1 MYSKSDI
8 EYIEKTVTWNWYVDL
23 LTAKS
28 WSLSNLTLFWWT
40 TQDDTD
46 VLQSV
51 VLDWATVQRN
61 VPEWY
66 TELDYIRNVIS
77 STKFNTWLSP
87 QNWDVLELVRTAW
100 TPTVS
105 NYMFQSRE
113 WTQAW
118 IYGISWS
125 SSWWT
130 IMWNRWSWQSLQSE
144 ILRTNGHKYYTKMSV
159 IWTTLTLTVKDL
171 TDKLENTKTRE
182 ITETAW
188 WPSRYFL
195 RWNATQ
201 QQALWTAQSVY
212 FARISNGWVDR
223 IRLIPAKQWD
233 TVWFYDMVSQTFMS
247 TFVGDTPIAST
258 AEASAHPFAPMNIV
272 WNNWTIKVHKNLIDK
287 STVVRWDI
295 SSDTWA
301 ITTWV
306 LYRAVSDFIPI
317 LNWQTY
323 SFSWRIKMEWD
334 ETRYNA
340 SKPIVALYD
349 SSKNYISWTRALQN
363 TYTFTIDNASASYIR
378 VEWWWS
384 PSWTSV
390 VDLQNSEFQFQVWP
404 NVTAYEEWS
413 WIYIEWETETVQD
426 ALWNTATAELLLS
439 SSTYVDTQEVLTW
452 LVTRNTEVLVLDWT
466 EDREIYS
473 WWDYPYF
480 RCKTTNAVNTTVFL
494 CTHFPSV
501 ALTPSDTNQW
511 IRVQWNYV
519 ILRFDS
525 ICTAT
530 AENIPVLKKW
540 LSDEYAEWTPVIL
553 IKKLNTALT
562 ETVEWQELVTK
573 PITQTAWSISNMTI
587 TVTSDWWIPTPS
599 TPKDIICNNG
609 VLKCSKNLLNLEDL
623 EWSYLLTD
631 SWQRWS
637 SNDSWFLTN
646 FIKVKP
652 STSYVFDFISWWDYV
667 YRRICWYSSNDY
679 NTFTELLIKKQRP
692 TTENERY
699 SLQFT
704 TWATTNYIKIS
715 SHRFDT
721 NIQLIEWTEAIPYR
735 NYLEVYTEWTIE
747 TVKDSW
753 NRTATAEIL
762 VKIKDLADEQ
772 EVLSWNITRKNK
784 ILVLDWTESRTESW
798 TSWSDDHRFMIKVNA
813 NNKAEFSVC
822 THISRILRSSTT
834 IQSTRPCI
842 RFSQDWINLFRYSA
856 DNTQTLA
863 DFQQRLAEQY
873 ENWTPVIVVF
883 PLATETTETV
893 DWQNLNVKSW
903 TNKIEI
909 VQASIDNLWISA
921 TYLSRE

>member
-51 VLDWATVQRN
+51 VLEWATVQRN

-66 TELDYIRNVIS
+66 TELDYIRNVMN
-77 STKFNTWLSP
+77 STKFNTELTP
-87 QNWDVLELVRTAW
+87 QNWDVLELVWTAW
-100 TPTVS
+100 SPTVS

-144 ILRTNGHKYYTKMSV
+144 ILRTNWHKYYTKMSV

-188 WPSRYFL
+188 WPSKYFL

-201 QQALWTAQSVY
+201 AQALWTAQSVY
-212 FARISNGWVDR
+212 FARISNNGVDR

-233 TVWFYDMVSQTFMS
+233 TIWFYDMVSQTFMS

-258 AEASAHPFAPMNIV
+258 AEATPSPFVPIDIV
-272 WNNWTIKVHKNLIDK
+272 SNNGVLKYNTTTQTIY
-287 STVVRWDI
+287 TE
-295 SSDTWA
+295 
-301 ITTWV
+301 
-306 LYRAVSDFIPI
+306 
-317 LNWQTY
+317 WQ
-323 SFSWRIKMEWD
+323 
-334 ETRYNA
+334 
-340 SKPIVALYD
+340 
-349 SSKNYISWTRALQN
+349 
-363 TYTFTIDNASASYIR
+363 
-378 VEWWWS
+378 
-384 PSWTSV
+384 
-390 VDLQNSEFQFQVWP
+390 
-404 NVTAYEEWS
+404 
-413 WIYIEWETETVQD
+413 TETVQD
-426 ALWNTATAELLLS
+426 SNWNTTTAEMLLKVS
-439 SSTYVDTQEVLTW
+439 ISNDYIDTQEVLTGAI
-452 LVTRNTEVLVLDWT
+452 TRRIAIKVLDGT
-466 EDREIYS
+466 ES
-473 WWDYPYF
+473 WSVNSGDYNFF
-480 RCKTTNAVNTTVFL
+480 RLNSAVDFSGNLTTWFY
-494 CTHFPSV
+494 CTHFVPASI
-501 ALTPSDTNQW
+501 ASASNNQW
-511 IRVQWNYV
+511 IRLNSSSIFIRWDSLYAATSENLPLFKQW
-519 ILRFDS
+519 L
-525 ICTAT
+525 AQQ
-530 AENIPVLKKW
+530 
-540 LSDEYAEWTPVIL
+540 YANWTPIIIVYPL
-553 IKKLNTALT
+553 STAVT
-562 ETVEWQELVTK
+562 ETVSWQELIEAPV
-573 PITQTAWSISNMTI
+573 TQTAWSISNMTI
-587 TVTSDWWIPTPS
+587 TVTSDWWTPTPS
-599 TPKDIICNNG
+599 TPKDIICNNW
-609 VLKCSKNLLNLEDL
+609 VLKLSKNLLNLEDL

-631 SWQRWS
+631 SWQRWN
-637 SNDSWFLTN
+637 SNDSRFLTN

-692 TTENERY
+692 TNEDERY

-721 NIQLIEWTEAIPYR
+721 NIQLIEWTEAIPYH
-735 NYLEVYTEWTIE
+735 NYGIYAEWTTE
-747 TVKDSW
+747 TVKDSS
-753 NRTATAEIL
+753 NRTATAEML
-762 VKIKDLADEQ
+762 LKIWNYADSQ
-772 EVLSWNITRKNK
+772 EVLSGAITRN
-784 ILVLDWTESRTESW
+784 IWVRAFDWTESRSRNDTRVSLDLW
-798 TSWSDDHRFMIKVNA
+798 DNYFDNSTILY
-813 NNKAEFSVC
+813 C
-822 THISRILRSSTT
+822 THYKWYTRGTSIANLPDMWCKFSSDLTWVLL
-834 IQSTRPCI
+834 IKDSVH
-842 RFSQDWINLFRYSA
+842 
-856 DNTQTLA
+856 NTSLA
-863 DFQQRLAEQY
+863 DWKSYVASEYQ
-873 ENWTPVIVVF
+873 NWTPIIIVYQLST
-883 PLATETTETV
+883 PTTETTTA
-893 DWQNLNVKSW
+893 QTLNVKSW